1 MLYGRNFDWRYSPA
15 LFLYTDPPDGYASVS
30 MVDIEYLGFEGT
42 KSVNLEQ
49 LSLAERRRLLE
60 AQNIPFDGMN
70 EKGLVVGMAAVP
82 PGDMAPNPDK
92 EALGSLGVIRE
103 ILDRASDTDEAIAI
117 IYGYNVDMGSGPPL
131 HYLISDATGQS
142 ALVEYYQGEMI
153 VIPNISPWHRATNF
167 LVSAHDDEPAGVCW
181 RYDEIGRRLE
191 EATGGITSHQAM
203 ELLQDVSQQ
212 NTQWSIVYGMKDGE
226 VSVAMGRD
234 YDRIHSFRLDIARE
248 VVDLL

>member
-1 MLYGRNFDWRYSPA
+1 MLYGRNFDWRDSPA

-42 KSVNLEQ
+42 GSSDLEQ
-49 LSLAERRRLLE
+49 LSLLERRRLLE
-60 AQNIPFDGMN
+60 APNIPFDGMN
-70 EKGLVVGMAAVP
+70 ERGLVVGMAAVP
-82 PGDMAPNPDK
+82 PGDMVPNPNK
-92 EALGSLGVIRE
+92 EAIGSLGVIRE
-103 ILDRASDTDEAIAI
+103 ILDRASNTDEAIAI
-117 IYGYNVDMGSGPPL
+117 IDGYNVDMGGGPPL

-167 LVSAHDDEPAGVCW
+167 LVSAHDHEPTGACW
-181 RYDEIGRRLE
+181 RYDEIGRHLE

-212 NTQWSIVYGMKDGE
+212 NTQWSIVYGMSDGE
-226 VSVAMGRD
+226 VSVAMGGD
-234 YDRIHSFRLDIARE
+234 YASIHSFRLDIAHE
-248 VVDLL
+248 VVDPD